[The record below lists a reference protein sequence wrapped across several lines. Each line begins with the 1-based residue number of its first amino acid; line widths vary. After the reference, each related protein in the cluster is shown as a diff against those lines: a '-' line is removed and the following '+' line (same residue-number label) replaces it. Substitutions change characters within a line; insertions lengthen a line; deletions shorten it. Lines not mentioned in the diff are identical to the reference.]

1 MEVQMEE
8 VRDVDLR
15 EQILQ
20 RREKLQTAL
29 SKSERN
35 ESLMNLLHEVD
46 VALEKMHK
54 GTYGLCEACHESIEK
69 ERLTVDPLIRNC
81 LDHLTP
87 TEQRVLEQDLDL
99 AYEIQNVLLP
109 KQDFTVGGWS
119 TSYIYK
125 PAGPVSGDYL
135 DLIIPEEGDGSLV
148 FLLGD
153 VSGKGVAA
161 SMLMANLHAIFRSL
175 VKVNIPIDKLVE
187 KANRLFCEAT
197 MLTHFATLVCGLA
210 KPSGEIEICN
220 AGHCFPLLMKE
231 DGIERIESTGFP
243 LGMFCGGQ
251 FSTKKV
257 KLAQGDSLFLYSD
270 GLSEARNGSN
280 ILYGDKRLTTL
291 IGKKKEA
298 TPRGL
303 VEACIK
309 DLKSFQS
316 GFPMSDDLTMMAIQR
331 VGQ

>member
-1 MEVQMEE
+1 MEE
-8 VRDVDLR
+8 ASDVDLR

-20 RREKLQTAL
+20 RKENLQVAL

-46 VALEKMHK
+46 VALEKLQK
-54 GTYGLCEACHESIEK
+54 GTFGLCEACHEPIEK
-69 ERLTVDPLIRNC
+69 DRLCADPLIRNC
-81 LDHLTP
+81 IDHLTP
-87 TEQRVLEQDLDL
+87 IEQRGLERDLDL

-109 KQDFTVGGWS
+109 KQNLTAGGWS
-119 TSYIYK
+119 TSYIYE

-175 VKVNIPIDKLVE
+175 IRIDISIDKLVE
-187 KANRLFCEAT
+187 KANRIFCEST

-220 AGHCFPLLMKE
+220 AGHTFPLLMKE
-231 DGIERIESTGFP
+231 DGIEGIESTGFA

-251 FSTKKV
+251 FSTKKIQLV
-257 KLAQGDSLFLYSD
+257 QGDSLFLYSD
-270 GLSEARNGSN
+270 GLSEARNGLN
-280 ILYGDKRLTTL
+280 YLYGDERLRTL
-291 IGKKKEA
+291 ISKKYKA
-298 TPRGL
+298 NPHDL
-303 VEACIK
+303 IEACLE
-309 DLKSFQS
+309 DLKDFQS
-316 GFPMSDDLTMMAIQR
+316 GFPISDDLTMMAIQR
-331 VGQ
+331 VD

>member
-1 MEVQMEE
+1 MEE
-8 VRDVDLR
+8 ARDVDLR
-15 EQILQ
+15 EQIIQ

-29 SKSERN
+29 SKSGRN
-35 ESLMNLLHEVD
+35 ESLINLLHEVD
-46 VALEKMHK
+46 VALEKMQK
-54 GTYGLCEACHESIEK
+54 GTYGLCEACHEPIEK
-69 ERLTVDPLIRNC
+69 GRLPVNPFIRNC
-81 LDHLTP
+81 IDHLTP

-109 KQDFTVGGWS
+109 KQNITVGGWS

-187 KANRLFCEAT
+187 KANRVFCEAT

-210 KPSGEIEICN
+210 KPFGEIEICN
-220 AGHCFPLLMKE
+220 AGHCFPLLIKE
-231 DGIERIESTGFP
+231 DGIECIESSGFP

-251 FSTKKV
+251 FSTKKI

-280 ILYGDKRLTTL
+280 LLYGDERLISL
-291 IGKKKEA
+291 ICKNYRA
-298 TPRGL
+298 NPHGL
-303 VEACIK
+303 IKACLE
-309 DLKSFQS
+309 DLKNFQS
-316 GFPMSDDLTMMAIQR
+316 GFPISDDMTMMVIQR
-331 VGQ
+331 VN

>member
-1 MEVQMEE
+1 MEE
-8 VRDVDLR
+8 ARDIDLK

-20 RREKLQTAL
+20 RKEKLQSAL
-29 SKSERN
+29 SKSGQN
-35 ESLMNLLHEVD
+35 ESLIKLLHEVD
-46 VALEKMHK
+46 VALEKMNK
-54 GTYGLCEACHESIEK
+54 GTYGLCEACHEPIE
-69 ERLTVDPLIRNC
+69 EGRLPVDPFVRNC
-81 LDHLTP
+81 IEHLTP

-109 KQDFTVGGWS
+109 KQNIAVGGWS

-135 DLIIPEEGDGSLV
+135 DIVIPEEEDGSFV

-175 VKVNIPIDKLVE
+175 TKVDIPIDKLLE

-220 AGHCFPLLMKE
+220 AGHSFPLLIKE
-231 DGIERIESTGFP
+231 DGIEHIESTGFP

-251 FSTKKV
+251 FSTKKI
-257 KLAQGDSLFLYSD
+257 KLAQGNSLFLYSD

-280 ILYGDKRLTTL
+280 FLYGDERLITL
-291 IGKKKEA
+291 ISKNYK
-298 TPRGL
+298 TNPPGL
-303 VEACIK
+303 IAVCLE

-316 GFPMSDDLTMMAIQR
+316 GFPVSDDLTMMAIQR
-331 VGQ
+331 VK